1 MFVRCHAQEVEFL
14 LSTHGPCIPTHES
27 VCKHS
32 SKTVPHTILP
42 PYLYSK
48 STPPPSLFRQ
58 ILDGKDGGGG
68 RAEESRAG
76 PLSSSPFLF
85 GIGGTFS
92 QKMER
97 NTHRPKKEPEGIG
110 GGGGG
115 GGGRVALS
123 SDLMH
128 KPCINA
134 GGGGGSLCIAGGG
147 SMTTRKRADD

>member
-1 MFVRCHAQEVEFL
+1 MYSMYVRCHAQEVEFL
-14 LSTHGPCIPTHES
+14 LSTHGPCIPTHVS

-48 STPPPSLFRQ
+48 STAPPFSVRSWMERTGVEVGQ
-58 ILDGKDGGGG
+58 KK
-68 RAEESRAG
+68 AG
-76 PLSSSPFLF
+76 PGPSPLLSSFWDR
-85 GIGGTFS
+85 GTFS

-97 NTHRPKKEPEGIG
+97 NTHRPKKEPGGIG

-134 GGGGGSLCIAGGG
+134 GGGGGSLCIAGG
-147 SMTTRKRADD
+147 DL